1 WNAASRQSPTPDA
14 LPDVAAPTISS
25 PSFWASGCSIFIAT
39 WAACYSRAA
48 PRTSRPC
55 ARPPPARGSDVE
67 EVCYATRGLLSEA
80 PPRAVSAALLRL
92 VAGSAQGTGRA
103 APWAAPVHHLSRCRH
118 AGGSLLRY
126 GRTLVRRPGGSP
138 CGLRQPGGSGGPRRR

>member
-1 WNAASRQSPTPDA
+1 A
-14 LPDVAAPTISS
+14 LPDVAAPPKPS
-25 PSFWASGCSIFIAT
+25 PRCRPAGCSIVIAP
-39 WAACYSRAA
+39 WAACCSRAA
-48 PRTSRPC
+48 QRTSRPC
-55 ARPPPARGSDVE
+55 ARPLPARGSDVE
-67 EVCYATRGLLSEA
+67 EVCYATRSLLSEA

-118 AGGSLLRY
+118 AGGALLRY